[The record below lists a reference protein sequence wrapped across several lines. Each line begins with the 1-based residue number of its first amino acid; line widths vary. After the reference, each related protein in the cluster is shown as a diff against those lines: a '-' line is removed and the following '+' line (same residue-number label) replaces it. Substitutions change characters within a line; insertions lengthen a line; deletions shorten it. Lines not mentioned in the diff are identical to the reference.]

1 MLILPAIDM
10 IEGKAVRLYQG
21 DYQRMTVY
29 NDDPLAVARDFEAAG
44 AAWVHMVDLDG
55 AKGGGTPNLETVR
68 RVAQNTAL
76 RVELGGGVR
85 SMETIERYL
94 DAGVSRVIL
103 GTAAVTEPGFA
114 ASAARRFGQKIAV
127 GVDLKDGRAA
137 IRGWTETAEG
147 DALEFCR
154 EMQSAGVSTL
164 ICTDVSKD
172 GAMEGANVA
181 LYRRLSEQL
190 QMNIIASGGVSS
202 IEDVKALR
210 ALGLYGAI
218 IGKAYYTGAIDLKE
232 AIEEAK

>member
-10 IEGKAVRLYQG
+10 IGGKAVRLYRG

-55 AKGGGTPNLETVR
+55 AKSGGTPNLETVR
-68 RVAQNTAL
+68 RVARSTAL

-85 SMETIERYL
+85 SMETIERCL
-94 DAGVSRVIL
+94 DAGVARVIL

-114 ASAARRFGQKIAV
+114 AMAARRFGEAVAV
-127 GVDLKDGRAA
+127 GVDLKDGRVA

-147 DALEFCR
+147 DALDFCR
-154 EMQSAGVSTL
+154 EMQRAGAVTL

-172 GAMEGANVA
+172 GAMEGANIA
-181 LYRRLSEQL
+181 LYRRLSETFE
-190 QMNIIASGGVSS
+190 MNIIASGGVSS
-202 IEDVKALR
+202 LEDVRKLR